1 MQKYLESPLLVPLTA
16 YDPLETTK
24 ALLKQQVFTR
34 LTPPPLPLHTP
45 LAKFD
50 MRVWV
55 LVTSFQP
62 LTAYI
67 YSTLYGRRCSTAYDL
82 NVDTL
87 HDSYTHLTNYS
98 VQKKQKLS
106 ASGSTASMRRS
117 STDPKGNSTDNSD
130 LDEPDL
136 STTSSAASSKVD
148 LHALSKADTSVTRRL
163 RSTVGSARNNTSS
176 APGAPPQSEN
186 VSVKRLSEADLLVC
200 KFNALFCLFRVIDR
214 LPFALQ
220 ITLLDP
226 CVIVHIF
233 FYFFSSRGDCHHR
246 AAAIFAVPSQHH
258 CIGQIGSQ
266 KDWQS

>member
-1 MQKYLESPLLVPLTA
+1 MGGRTVQKYLESPLLVSLAA
-16 YDPLETTK
+16 YVPLETSN
-24 ALLKQQVFTR
+24 ALLKPQVFTR

-82 NVDTL
+82 NVETL

-117 STDPKGNSTDNSD
+117 STDGGGNSTDNSD

-136 STTSSAASSKVD
+136 STTSSAASSKGD
-148 LHALSKADTSVTRRL
+148 LHASSKADTSVTRRL
-163 RSTVGSARNNTSS
+163 RSAVGSARNTTSS
-176 APGAPPQSEN
+176 TTGAPPRSET
-186 VSVKRLSEADLLVC
+186 VPLKRLSEADLLVC
-200 KFNALFCLFRVIDR
+200 KFDALFCFILR
-214 LPFALQ
+214 
-220 ITLLDP
+220 
-226 CVIVHIF
+226 
-233 FYFFSSRGDCHHR
+233 Y
-246 AAAIFAVPSQHH
+246 
-258 CIGQIGSQ
+258 
-266 KDWQS
+266 